1 MYIEISSTMFNEFFL
16 LLFWV
21 LFLFLCNWHNQV
33 NVLPNDWLQFLR
45 ERERIALSSKKKL
58 GLSRYYKFFFKPF
71 QLFVWTNEALKH
83 FVYILVLYII
93 LWAWGQTKNANPIFP
108 HLSTQL
114 PYLTISFCVLFFY
127 NQLAK
132 KYELPLS
139 FFFCKQKC
147 ITYKI
152 ASTTYVQC
160 LLFQVWFLKKP
171 YLMACKRCY
180 VQNFKKIIN

>member
-1 MYIEISSTMFNEFFL
+1 MFNEFFL

-21 LFLFLCNWHNQV
+21 LFLFLCNWYNQV

-45 ERERIALSSKKKL
+45 ERELHYLQKKTWTFKIFQVFFSSL
-58 GLSRYYKFFFKPF
+58 F
-71 QLFVWTNEALKH
+71 QLFVWTNEAFKPQKY
-83 FVYILVLYII
+83 FAYILVIYII
-93 LWAWGQTKNANPIFP
+93 PWGQTKNGNPI
-108 HLSTQL
+108 LSPTQM
-114 PYLTISFCVLFFY
+114 PYLTISFCVSFFY

-152 ASTTYVQC
+152 ASTTYVQYV
-160 LLFQVWFLKKP
+160 FYFKSVSKKTIFDGKQKM
-171 YLMACKRCY
+171 L
-180 VQNFKKIIN
+180 QN